1 MAFSR
6 IESSLTQ
13 VAGHRSKPR
22 LFFLFLALVLLALP
36 HCAPQGGRALPPP
49 AAFKAAPTHI
59 EGQVLLAA
67 AEIPVAG
74 ARIATSPG
82 TAMAVADGSGRFALV
97 SDAFQTGQSY
107 LLQVTFP
114 GYAPLELN
122 LDALE
127 MGRLNRLP
135 PLYLE
140 PAGDQAIPEP
150 PDLSDIPEEPTV
162 RPPALED

>member
-6 IESSLTQ
+6 NQSPPP
-13 VAGHRSKPR
+13 RPKPR
-22 LFFLFLALVLLALP
+22 PFFLFLALLPLAAAQ
-36 HCAPQGGRALPPP
+36 CAPHGGKALPPP

-67 AEIPVAG
+67 GEVPVAG

-82 TAMAVADGSGRFALV
+82 TAVAVADGGGRFALV

-107 LLQVTFP
+107 RLQVTFP
-114 GYAPLELN
+114 GYAPLELD

-127 MGRLNRLP
+127 VGRLNSLP
-135 PLYLE
+135 PLYLDST
-140 PAGDQAIPEP
+140 GGQAIPEP
-150 PDLSDIPEEPTV
+150 PDLSDISEEPTV
-162 RPPALED
+162 RPPALDD